1 MTKRATIPLND
12 GIQCL
17 ADVAK
22 TIGTDESKI
31 ISVMRDDQTA
41 KHVQLHVTY
50 RG

>member
-1 MTKRATIPLND
+1 MTKRATIPLTENM
-12 GIQCL
+12 QSL

-22 TIGTDESKI
+22 AIGTDESKI

-50 RG
+50 GG